1 MTSIYGP
8 KFADENFELK
18 HTEAGILSMVEF
30 ILVAKI
36 LKNINIFRQM
46 LGQIP
51 MVTSPFKISI
61 YCRSY

>member
-36 LKNINIFRQM
+36 LTF
-46 LGQIP
+46 LGKCWARYQW
-51 MVTSPFKISI
+51 
-61 YCRSY
+61 